1 MIQLLSF
8 VAIGLCAASVVI
20 SLVKT
25 VRMWR
30 AQRRLRVELIKQDAL
45 GSAHVRWDQDQQGPE
60 QGSANDAVAAALRS
74 AVAKMEPEDRRVL
87 QPLVRL
93 PIETQARVAFRLA
106 SSWSAGELA
115 GK

>member
-8 VAIGLCAASVVI
+8 AAIGLCAAAVVI

-30 AQRRLRVELIKQDAL
+30 AQRRLRVELVKQDAL
-45 GSAHVRWDQDQQGPE
+45 APAHMRWDQQGP
-60 QGSANDAVAAALRS
+60 GSDEVAAALRS
-74 AVAKMEPEDRRVL
+74 AVARMEPEDRRVL

-106 SSWSAGELA
+106 SS
-115 GK
+115 